1 MKITCTMQEG
11 SRPGDYDY
19 VHVAAGGVSCGTLA
33 VLHPGGAEV
42 VRRLSTDPAEAVA
55 SALDSAADAMQRV
68 IDAMMDEDTPR
79 DELDV
84 RATCEWA
91 ALSGRALAARKA
103 AAK

>member
-1 MKITCTMQEG
+1 MKITCTIQAG
-11 SRPGDYDY
+11 ARPGDYDY

-68 IDAMMDEDTPR
+68 IDAMLDSDTPR
-79 DELDV
+79 DALEV
-84 RATCEWA
+84 MATCEWA
-91 ALSGRALAARKA
+91 AVSGRAIAARKA
-103 AAK
+103 VSK